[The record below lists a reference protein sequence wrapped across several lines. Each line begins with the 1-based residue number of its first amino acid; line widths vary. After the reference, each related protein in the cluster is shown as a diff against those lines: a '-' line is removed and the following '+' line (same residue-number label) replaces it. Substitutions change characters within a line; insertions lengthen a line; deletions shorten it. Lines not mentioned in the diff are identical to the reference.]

1 MTRARLRVPSGTFR
15 WATRPSR
22 QLPDSTAGGVR
33 NPPRSGRH
41 NWARCGSGIESR
53 CGALQE
59 SVGPESRR
67 PGLRPR
73 TGAALVWA
81 AGLIALLVLER
92 SRRAK
97 PGQPGHPSRKPKR
110 ALNSNLRNYSTQFR
124 KMMFSWG
131 RNRVE
136 GSEKRGESSSVVSAS
151 WADTKAERLE
161 PRVLRWCKRAK
172 KAKKGQKKGLPR
184 ISKMK

>member
-110 ALNSNLRNYSTQFR
+110 ALISNLRNYSTRFR

-136 GSEKRGESSSVVSAS
+136 GSEKFECSFAVLGGHESGAAGTTCITLVQARKKGE
-151 WADTKAERLE
+151 
-161 PRVLRWCKRAK
+161 KRAK
-172 KAKKGQKKGLPR
+172 KGLPLNFKNEIGR
-184 ISKMK
+184 K